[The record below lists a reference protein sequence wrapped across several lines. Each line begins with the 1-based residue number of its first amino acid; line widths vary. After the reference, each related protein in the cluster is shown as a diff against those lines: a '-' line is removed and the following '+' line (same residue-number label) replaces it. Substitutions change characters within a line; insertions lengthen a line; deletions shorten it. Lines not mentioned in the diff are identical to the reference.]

1 MIGRMSPGIAVR
13 LVFLC
18 LVGAASSAR
27 LSAPMSGL
35 ACESDIEGETMEL
48 GHRQLDVTAPPESQI
63 SLCADEC
70 EQKGCTA
77 FHVMQ
82 SHGCTDEV
90 GPDVCVP
97 WAECTFF
104 SRCEAM
110 VSDNDEAPDWTS
122 TAYFLSDHADAADSF
137 NAPSTARRQMMEMP
151 AMASMGLMGS
161 MASMGSVTSSPMPS
175 MVPIISML
183 RPGDTLP
190 EVRSIPDMSSLP

>member
-48 GHRQLDVTAPPESQI
+48 GHRQLDVTAPLDSEI

-70 EQKGCTA
+70 KQIKGCAA

-82 SHGCTDEV
+82 SHGCIDEV
-90 GPDVCVP
+90 GPEVCVP

-110 VSDNDEAPDWTS
+110 VSDDDEALDWTS
-122 TAYFLSDHADAADSF
+122 TAYFLTDRADAPAVAPR
-137 NAPSTARRQMMEMP
+137 NAPSTARRQMVEMP
-151 AMASMGLMGS
+151 AMVSMGS
-161 MASMGSVTSSPMPS
+161 M
-175 MVPIISML
+175 
-183 RPGDTLP
+183 
-190 EVRSIPDMSSLP
+190 